1 MKKNKE
7 KIASKIT
14 DFFEFSNIQK
24 KEKENSEEY
33 ININLFEE
41 KDSNSSLNNHGKNQN
56 INNINN
62 NAFKK

>member
-24 KEKENSEEY
+24 KKKKTQK
-33 ININLFEE
+33 NILI
-41 KDSNSSLNNHGKNQN
+41 L
-56 INNINN
+56 IYL
-62 NAFKK
+62 KKKTLIHH